1 MLSFNC
7 VYKIIAILL
16 FISLINVEGG
26 IPWGNQ
32 VTYPA
37 IMFCNQ
43 NQPAPLPTC
52 NFRAQKGSG
61 FSTCGTVQK
70 QVIVIVNSSNV
81 YCSIINS
88 GGNIVAIDPYSIA
101 SFAITT
107 PFADFISVYDSDA
120 THPFSLDPFSDLI
133 WTPQATQNTG
143 DIEITITGKL
153 YTGSNARF
161 GFNVQTIAPTA
172 PPSTQVIWMKFDP
185 LYAVEA
191 PTSSSST
198 TSDTASSSGTT
209 TTTSSAVHHKRAH
222 KKRF

>member
-1 MLSFNC
+1 MLAHYK
-7 VYKIIAILL
+7 YKIIVILFL
-16 FISLINVEGG
+16 ASILSIEGWQG

-32 VTYPA
+32 ITYPA
-37 IMFCNQ
+37 IMFCSQ
-43 NQPAPLPTC
+43 AQPAPLPTC

-61 FSTCGTVQK
+61 FATCGTVQK

-101 SFAITT
+101 SFSITA
-107 PFADFISVYDSDA
+107 PFADFVSLYDSQA
-120 THPFSLDPFSDLI
+120 THPFTLDTFSDLI
-133 WTPQATQNTG
+133 WAPQASQNTG

-153 YTGSNARF
+153 YSGANARF

-185 LYAVEA
+185 LYTIETPTSSTTDV
-191 PTSSSST
+191 TSSSST
-198 TSDTASSSGTT
+198 TGTT
-209 TTTSSAVHHKRAH
+209 TSGGIRKRPH
-222 KKRF
+222 KKRFNY